1 MNPQRRNRHNA
12 AILTALCALFC
23 ALFFEPLCAESPRAD
38 VPRANAPRAQRR
50 PRVAL
55 VLQGGGALG
64 IAHIGVL
71 KTIEEVGIPVDIVV
85 GTSMGSIIGGLYSIG
100 YTPDELERLTLGAD
114 WISLFFANAQPEHER
129 FWDRLD
135 RSRYFASVGF
145 NRQGLKF
152 NGGLLSDR
160 RILTFFD
167 RLTLA
172 VPSPSSFDSFPI
184 QYRAVATDCETGERV
199 VMSQGSLTDAMR
211 ASMSIPGVF
220 SPYYL
225 DGRYLIDGGVV
236 DNLPVDVARELGA
249 DIVIAVQLSGGKSLS
264 AEAISSSPV
273 VTLKRTMDILMAQNV
288 QEQVPHADY
297 VLNVDLSGY
306 QTTDFLRG
314 EEILA
319 LGKNAA
325 LAHHE
330 DFVALKRRIDA
341 LGGTAKAVARP
352 EVPPITAVE
361 VEGVTG
367 KERAKLVAR
376 LETLEGAPFDG
387 EKGQALLSWVD
398 QLGLYQSIRFY
409 QTTRGND
416 TVLVLWVEKRTA
428 QKQSVRLGY
437 SSALT
442 YGETLASKNVL
453 SPGLVLRG
461 LTTPESKLSLD
472 FGINDRPEVAV
483 AFLQPAG
490 GRLFAELAF
499 RADTD
504 TDTYVSSDSKKI
516 SSEIDEQSTSFR
528 VGYTPFDRSEI
539 AGGLRYD
546 RYPSRNDD
554 LSEILSGPSV
564 TDVPIAFLSL
574 KVLLLDSFIFPQK
587 GFYLSAAYQQG
598 IPNFGDSRDFRTFT
612 TSGCL
617 VPPIDI
623 PLSTE
628 LEWMY
633 GTDFSSYGDE
643 SRAAPLY
650 YKANL
655 SNRRMFPGV
664 LNVTERIGSYAW
676 GVSLLEKYQ
685 LNWSIRALKMPIFVL
700 LHGAVGTVLQDYDQI
715 QSIESQSF
723 WNSDCGLGM
732 RINDGFGIMFRA
744 GATARFNESPE
755 PFCAIDLGSFGIR

>member
-1 MNPQRRNRHNA
+1 MTTSPKSYRKK
-12 AILTALCALFC
+12 AILLAALCALFC
-23 ALFFEPLCAESPRAD
+23 ALPLGALRAE
-38 VPRANAPRAQRR
+38 APRAETPRPQKR

-100 YTPDELERLTLGAD
+100 YTSDELERITLGAD
-114 WISLFFANAQPEHER
+114 WLNLFFARTQPEDER

-167 RLTLA
+167 RLTLGVSMPA
-172 VPSPSSFDSFPI
+172 SFDAFPR

-199 VMSQGSLTDAMR
+199 VLSEGSLTDAMR

-220 SPYYL
+220 TPYYL
-225 DGRYLIDGGVV
+225 DGKYLIDGGVV

-249 DIVIAVQLSGGKSLS
+249 DIVIAVQLSGGKQPSND
-264 AEAISSSPV
+264 AISSSPV

-288 QEQVPHADY
+288 EAQVPHADY

-341 LGGTAKAVARP
+341 LGIPAKAVARP
-352 EVPPITAVE
+352 AVPPITAVD
-361 VEGVTG
+361 VEGVSG
-367 KERAKLVAR
+367 KERTKLVAR
-376 LETLEGAPFDG
+376 LETLEGAPFDEG
-387 EKGQALLSWVD
+387 KGQAFLSWID

-409 QTTRGND
+409 QTARGND
-416 TVLVLWVEKRTA
+416 TVLVLRVEKRTA

-461 LTTPESKLSLD
+461 LTTPEAKLSLD

-483 AFLQPAG
+483 AFLQPVE

-504 TDTYVSSDSKKI
+504 TDTYVSGDSKKI
-516 SSEIDEQSTSFR
+516 SSEVKEQSTSFR
-528 VGYTPFDRSEI
+528 VGVTPFDRSEI
-539 AGGLRYD
+539 AAGLRYD
-546 RYPSRNDD
+546 RYPSRDDD
-554 LSEILSGPSV
+554 LPEISAGPSV
-564 TDVPIAFLSL
+564 TDAPLAFVSL
-574 KVLLLDSFIFPQK
+574 KVLLFDSFIFPQK

-598 IPNFGDSRDFRTFT
+598 LSAFGDSREFRTLT

-617 VPPIDI
+617 VPPFDI

-643 SRAAPLY
+643 ARAAPLY
-650 YKANL
+650 YKASL
-655 SNRRMFPGV
+655 ANRRMFPGV
-664 LNVTERIGSYAW
+664 LNVTERIGSHAW

-685 LNWSIRALKMPIFVL
+685 LNWSVRALKMPIFVL
-700 LHGAVGTVLQDYDQI
+700 LHGAVGTVLQDADQI
-715 QSIESQSF
+715 QAIESRSF

-732 RINDGFGIMFRA
+732 RVTDGFGIMFRV
-744 GATARFNESPE
+744 GATARFDERAQ
-755 PFCAIDLGSFGIR
+755 PFCAIDFGSFGIR